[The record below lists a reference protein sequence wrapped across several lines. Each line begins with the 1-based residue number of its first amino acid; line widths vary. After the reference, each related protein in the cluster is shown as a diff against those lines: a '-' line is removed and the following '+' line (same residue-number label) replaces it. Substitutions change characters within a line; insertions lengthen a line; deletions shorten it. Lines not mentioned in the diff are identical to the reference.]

1 MSKSAA
7 QPVIDEV
14 WSILKE
20 TQGNLK
26 EVSVSQKEA
35 SQQIK
40 ELRASQKET
49 SQQIKELRVSQK
61 ELQSSQK
68 ELQSSQKET
77 DKQLKKTDSRFNTQW
92 GKLIESLVEGKLVEI
107 LKSRK
112 IEVRQTSQR
121 TEVSYT
127 KKDGQ
132 IQRKEFDIL
141 AVNGS
146 EVVAVEVKT
155 VLTPDKVNYFLKAM
169 EHFKKYFPDYK
180 LKMVYGAVAYLRSES
195 EAHLFAEKQGL
206 FVIRATGDSANIINQ
221 KGFKPKTFS

>member
-1 MSKSAA
+1 MSNKSAI
-7 QPVIDEV
+7 PVSDEI
-14 WSILKE
+14 WEILKE
-20 TQGNLK
+20 LST
-26 EVSVSQKEA
+26 
-35 SQQIK
+35 
-40 ELRASQKET
+40 SQKET
-49 SQQIKELRVSQK
+49 DQQLKKLSAEVSASQK

-68 ELQSSQKET
+68 EAKQEMKELRASQKET

-92 GKLIESLVEGKLVEI
+92 GKLVESLVEGKLVEI

-127 KKDGQ
+127 KEDGQ

-155 VLTPDKVNYFLKAM
+155 VLTPDKVNYFLEAM
-169 EHFKKYFPDYK
+169 EHFKKYFPDYR
-180 LKMVYGAVAYLRSES
+180 LKTVYGAVAYLRSES

-221 KGFKPKTFS
+221 KGFQPKAFS